1 MFFSHFS
8 ATITKFCFNFSRFLI
23 EFQGKTLQDSA
34 AAASRKAPE
43 EDYNYAASANTTRS
57 QPSQQPQPPPT
68 PHQQPPPAAAEMSI
82 SEYLTKLAS
91 SESSGPQ
98 PSSHQASSY
107 SSGYVPGMDQ
117 PPPPLPGMDHQPP
130 YQQPGEGSASSNENS
145 WNWMRPEET
154 PNGNRANPQQQPP
167 PPSQGAWGSESVP
180 PTALVWPPPRPD
192 PWAASIQPQQ
202 VCSLKM
208 TLRWRHLSKEIETH
222 LTCMRPK

>member
-1 MFFSHFS
+1 M
-8 ATITKFCFNFSRFLI
+8 
-23 EFQGKTLQDSA
+23 QDSA

-91 SESSGPQ
+91 SESSAPQ
-98 PSSHQASSY
+98 PSSHQSSSY

-154 PNGNRANPQQQPP
+154 PNGNSANPQQQQP
-167 PPSQGAWGSESVP
+167 PPSSHSAWGSESVP

>member
-1 MFFSHFS
+1 M
-8 ATITKFCFNFSRFLI
+8 
-23 EFQGKTLQDSA
+23 QDSA

-43 EDYNYAASANTTRS
+43 EDYNYAASANPTRS

-130 YQQPGEGSASSNENS
+130 YQQPGGGSASGNENS
-145 WNWMRPEET
+145 WDWMRPEGT
-154 PNGNRANPQQQPP
+154 PNGNSANPQQRQPP
-167 PPSQGAWGSESVP
+167 PPSHGAWGSESVP
-180 PTALVWPPPRPD
+180 PAALVWPPPRPD

-208 TLRWRHLSKEIETH
+208 TETH
-222 LTCMRPK
+222 LTCL